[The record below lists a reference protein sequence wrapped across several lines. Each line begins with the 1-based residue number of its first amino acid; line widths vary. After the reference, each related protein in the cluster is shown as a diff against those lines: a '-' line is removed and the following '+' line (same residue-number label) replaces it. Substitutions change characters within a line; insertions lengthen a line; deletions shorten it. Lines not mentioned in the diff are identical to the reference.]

1 MISIWNNKGGVGKS
15 SLAYSLCL
23 DLDTYYMTND
33 TYNSLISQNYP
44 KTIKEIPNEEFF
56 KNERIIFDGGGFI
69 DKDLSKF
76 LKASSLVIVPLEVDL
91 NSLTSLSNFYF
102 DLIKLNKN
110 VIFVLNKVE
119 NTKSG
124 LKDKQEVL
132 EYLNKE
138 YGIDEANLYV
148 MPFSKIFKKIFDL
161 DLGVNQI
168 LSSSKINTYRYR
180 NIKKD
185 YNDLLN
191 RVLITI

>member
-1 MISIWNNKGGVGKS
+1 MIAIWNNKGGVGKS